1 MNLRI
6 LLDNKEIEVYGVHY
20 HNLNYKIHEIVIKYD
35 LSLKDIIQLI
45 KNVKSEFE
53 KENDAVGL

>member
-1 MNLRI
+1 MNLKII
-6 LLDNKEIEVYGVHY
+6 LEGREIEVYGVNY
-20 HNLNYKIHEIVIKYD
+20 HNLDYKIHEIVIKYD